1 MATLEELQRQVE
13 MLQQTVD
20 ALTTPPTDYYTH
32 RWSGEEIDRGIDRA
46 REGGALDVALS
57 NKATNYRIISGVDL
71 LDWAL
76 DQGMGGTYLTDL
88 TVTGLPVQGYFN
100 GVLTVAGQDRGLMIW
115 DQHGNCYTRNTV
127 SGGWSGSE
135 WIKYAIATPPQEFDL
150 PLVGGFTAVS
160 EWVKNSYSKDQFG
173 RVLVDFAVSGTIN
186 ANEQTQIAILPVGY
200 RPLWVSHS
208 TAYRYSG
215 QPPFVAIWVS
225 SDGNLYCFSSETIN
239 GVAGQIVFTAH

>member
-46 REGGALDVALS
+46 KEGGALDVALS

-76 DQGMGGTYLTDL
+76 DQGIGGTFLTDL
-88 TVTGLPVQGYFN
+88 TVTELPVQGYFN
-100 GVLTVAGQDRGLMIW
+100 GLLTVAGQDRGLMIW
-115 DQHGNCYTRNTV
+115 DQHANCYSRNTV

-135 WIKYAIATPPQEFDL
+135 WIKYATATPLQEYDM
-150 PLVGGFTAVS
+150 PLTGATGTC
-160 EWVKNSYSKDQFG
+160 KYNLDQFG
-173 RVLVDFAVSGTIN
+173 GVRIAGLITRTLDTVYFGT
-186 ANEQTQIAILPVGY
+186 LPEGY
-200 RPLWVSHS
+200 RPVDQVVFASCGFDDGSTIFPCTVGADPDGRVWVNDFGGSF
-208 TAYRYSG
+208 TIVPVNMYFLA
-215 QPPFVAIWVS
+215 AS
-225 SDGNLYCFSSETIN
+225 SLS
-239 GVAGQIVFTAH
+239 